1 MMDSSKNKENNLF
14 MWATKELSQDAI
26 VAWLLNMDNN
36 IGEKF
41 LKAMIKVQPKVDI
54 LPNDFKIVNI
64 KTQYEKIDVLV
75 DIEHNGITDA
85 IIIEDKADTFLHD
98 YQMLKYIEKISKKK
112 YNNIYYVLFKSG
124 EIYSWEKAEYE
135 KFQKEINDNDRKHYK
150 YTADDLN
157 SDIKFNGL
165 PIKDLYTG
173 KDIDFENKPSN
184 SVVVC
189 DIFSNEDFEK
199 FSKNIVIPGDWNKK
213 TLEMISKSFNSANNK
228 KEDYYTGYKKITEF
242 LENNYTLHM
251 AMPGGSGKRP
261 YELCIYNENFFKIEE
276 SNEINKNYLILPYI
290 KWTDKN
296 IEFKINYYFIADLN
310 KANGYMPFKKLIEKY
325 NNKEKLLE
333 VKEKLISILNKDK
346 STVKFTQRDDGLLI
360 LSFSILKKD
369 SAPQIEK
376 LLENLMEYSKE
387 AVEIIANIKNI

>member
-1 MMDSSKNKENNLF
+1 MMDSRKNKENNLF

-26 VAWLLNMDNN
+26 VAWLLNMDNK
-36 IGEKF
+36 IGKEF
-41 LKAMIKVQPKVDI
+41 LKAMIKVQSKVDI
-54 LPNDFKIVNI
+54 LPNDFKIANI

-75 DIEHNGITDA
+75 DIEHNGEKDA

-112 YNNIYYVLFKSG
+112 YSNIYYVLFKSG
-124 EIYSWEKAEYE
+124 EIYSWEKAEYNN
-135 KFQKEINDNDRKHYK
+135 FQNKINNVKCYK

-157 SDIKFNGL
+157 SNIKFNGL

-173 KDIDFENKPSN
+173 KDIDFEKKAIN

-189 DIFSNEDFEK
+189 DIFSKEDFKE
-199 FSKNIVIPGDWNKK
+199 FLENIDISDNWNKEA
-213 TLEMISKSFNSANNK
+213 LERISKSFNSANNK
-228 KEDYYTGYKKITEF
+228 KEDYYTGYKTITN
-242 LENNYTLHM
+242 LLGNNYTFHM

-261 YELCIYNENFFKIEE
+261 YELCIYNEDFFNIKA
-276 SNEINKNYLILPYI
+276 SNEINENYLILPYI

-325 NNKEKLLE
+325 NNEEKLLKSKE
-333 VKEKLISILNKDK
+333 VLISKLNANKRTEKVTPKDN
-346 STVKFTQRDDGLLI
+346 GLLI
-360 LSFSILKKD
+360 LSFSIQKKD
-369 SAPQIEK
+369 SAPEIK
-376 LLENLMEYSKE
+376 KSLKNLMKYSKE
-387 AVEIIANIKNI
+387 AVEIIKNI

>member
-1 MMDSSKNKENNLF
+1 MMDSRKNKENNLF

-26 VAWLLNMDNN
+26 VAWLLNMDMDN
-36 IGEKF
+36 IGKEF
-41 LKAMIKVQPKVDI
+41 LKAIIRVQPKVDI
-54 LPNDFKIVNI
+54 LPNDFKIANI

-75 DIEHNGITDA
+75 DIEHSGITDA

-112 YNNIYYVLFKSG
+112 YNKIYYVLFKSG

-135 KFQKEINDNDRKHYK
+135 KFQKEINDRKHYK

-157 SDIKFNGL
+157 KNIKIKNL

-173 KDIDFENKPSN
+173 KDIDFEKKLSN
-184 SVVVC
+184 GVVVC
-189 DIFSNEDFEK
+189 DIFSKEDFEI
-199 FSKNIVIPGDWNKK
+199 FLKNIDIPGKWNKE
-213 TLEMISKSFNSANNK
+213 TLAMILNSLNSPNNK
-228 KEDYYTGYKKITEF
+228 KEDYYTGYETITNF
-242 LENNYTLHM
+242 LENNYTFHM
-251 AMPGGSGKRP
+251 AMPGGNGKRP
-261 YELCIYNENFFKIEE
+261 YELCIYNEEFFKIAE

-325 NNKEKLLE
+325 NNKENLLK
-333 VKEKLISILNKDK
+333 VKEKLISKLNKDK
-346 STVKFTQRDDGLLI
+346 SKEKFTQRDNGLLI
-360 LSFSILKKD
+360 FSFSIPKKD
-369 SAPQIEK
+369 SASEIK
-376 LLENLMEYSKE
+376 KSLENLIKYSKE
-387 AVEIIANIKNI
+387 AVKIIKNIKNV